1 MANCR
6 KDLSRSVPSE
16 AYRSERVS
24 NLNEQLDLTR
34 LRKRLREK
42 PRTKAGQV
50 RQAWP
55 DISAGHSLK
64 DVWAWLNEIGLQIGY
79 ARLSDYIGQLR
90 RRDKAAQLEV
100 RESKAEPSEA
110 VEEVFTQ
117 TRPPVRSEARG
128 SALLTGGHGKERDPL
143 ANILERESKQPG
155 FNYNEEPDRK
165 KLI

>member
-1 MANCR
+1 M
-6 KDLSRSVPSE
+6 
-16 AYRSERVS
+16 
-24 NLNEQLDLTR
+24 NEQLDLNR

-55 DISAGHSLK
+55 DIRDLLAAGHSLK

-90 RRDKAAQLEV
+90 RRDEAARLEG
-100 RESKAEPSEA
+100 RERKAEPSEA
-110 VEEVFTQ
+110 VAEVFTK
-117 TRPPVRSEARG
+117 TRPPVRSEATG
-128 SALLTGGHGKERDPL
+128 AALLTGGHGKERDPL
-143 ANILERESKQPG
+143 ANVLERESKRPG